1 MLGGAAVVLVVHEVE
16 GFLQGVARGKP
27 CGGVTPCTAV
37 EGLVGGEDA
46 VHTFVQQRKQ
56 RVVAQREQQGGGQGE
71 IPCGVRGGVER
82 EQVGEAGGGEN
93 GEVEAGGGRGVSC
106 FFGGS
111 KSRGSLKSGSE

>member
-1 MLGGAAVVLVVHEVE
+1 MYEVE

-27 CGGVTPCTAV
+27 CGGVTPCPAV

-46 VHTFVQQRKQ
+46 VHAFVQQRKQ

-93 GEVEAGGGRGVSC
+93 GEFACAVKLPAVVGTLDVAVGG
-106 FFGGS
+106 FAA
-111 KSRGSLKSGSE
+111 